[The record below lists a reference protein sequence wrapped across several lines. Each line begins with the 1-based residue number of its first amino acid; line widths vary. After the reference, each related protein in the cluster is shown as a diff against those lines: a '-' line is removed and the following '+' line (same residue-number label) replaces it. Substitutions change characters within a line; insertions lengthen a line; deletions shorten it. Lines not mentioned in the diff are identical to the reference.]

1 MSDIQP
7 GKALERL
14 VEMIQDHLKD
24 RPEVQISRNIR
35 LKSLSGKGRE
45 IDVFVQGKFDGQDI
59 GIAFE
64 CKDHKREISV
74 TDVEKFWAV
83 LSKLPQ
89 VDKGVMVT
97 TSGYTKEAKKE
108 AETHKIGLF
117 SIDDIPFEEI
127 APHHKLYG
135 ATFIFDPLIKAL
147 ELHTKPDYKNATIA
161 SNTKL
166 RYKATGEEVNILLEI
181 YNTIYNSQI
190 LCELAASYM
199 RKGQKPLIMVV
210 RITPG
215 DALYI
220 EDVNGT
226 KYEVEYFRVP
236 IQMDLRLEECPVT
249 AQKKY
254 SPVAG
259 GVEVSVSEYDS
270 ANDDNTWVVV
280 ESGDDKK
287 SCYIKHNGIYYKP
300 EIEISGQIKDTK
312 S

>member
-35 LKSLSGKGRE
+35 LKSLSGRGRE

-127 APHHKLYG
+127 APRHKLYG

-147 ELHTKPDYKNATIA
+147 ELHTKTNCKNATFA
-161 SNTKL
+161 PNTKL
-166 RYKATGEEVNILLEI
+166 RYKANGEEVNIELEI
-181 YNTIYNSQI
+181 CNAIYNNTQI
-190 LCELAASYM
+190 QCEMAASYM
-199 RKGQKPLIMVV
+199 RNGKKPLIMKAT
-210 RITPG
+210 ITPG
-215 DALYI
+215 EVLYV
-220 EDVNGT
+220 EDVNGL
-226 KYEVEYFRVP
+226 KYEVDYFRVP
-236 IQMDLRLEECPVT
+236 IQIDLRLEECPIT

-254 SPVAG
+254 TPITK

-270 ANDDNTWVVV
+270 ADDDNTWVVV
-280 ESGDDKK
+280 ESGDDKQ
-287 SCYIKHNGIYYKP
+287 SCYIKHNGCYGKP
-300 EIEISGQIKDTK
+300 DIEITG
-312 S
+312 